1 MGNFD
6 SGLCSLLFISI
17 SYLNSHS
24 KVKLNGKRLMEFT
37 HPYRVGLVNINLSH
51 GMRFEI
57 TDARE
62 ENNENRKKQQALSN
76 NSIAAVRLL

>member
-1 MGNFD
+1 
-6 SGLCSLLFISI
+6 
-17 SYLNSHS
+17 
-24 KVKLNGKRLMEFT
+24 MEFT